1 MFSETDLTQDAFLS
15 GKLQLWQPLKGYRA
29 ATDPVLLAAACPATP
44 GQSVL
49 DLGCGAGTA
58 ALCLA
63 ARVPGLRLAG
73 LELQPAY
80 AELASRNAY
89 ANGIEML
96 VETGDLADMPAA
108 LRANF
113 DHVIANPPYY
123 ARSGSA
129 SPEAGRDTALRV
141 STPLAAWVEA
151 ASRRLAPGG
160 CFTLIC
166 STEGL
171 PEVLGALGTRLGS
184 VTVLPLCPRAGRPA
198 SRILLRARKGGRSP
212 FRLLAPLIIH
222 NDGQPEAGGHQT
234 YTAQINAILRD
245 GACLSAEFC

>member
-1 MFSETDLTQDAFLS
+1 MFTDADLTEDAFLS
-15 GKLQLWQPLKGYRA
+15 GKLQLWQPIKGYRA
-29 ATDPVLLAAACPATP
+29 ATDPVLLAAACPAAP

-73 LELQPAY
+73 LELQEPY
-80 AELASRNAY
+80 ADLARRNAY

-96 VETGDLADMPAA
+96 VETGDLADMPEA
-108 LRANF
+108 LRVSF

-129 SPEAGRDTALRV
+129 SPITARDTALRV
-141 STPLAAWVEA
+141 NTPLAAWVEA
-151 ASRRLAPGG
+151 ASRRLTPGG

-171 PEVLGALGTRLGS
+171 PEVLAALGTRLGS
-184 VTVLPLCPRAGRPA
+184 TMVLPLSPKTGRPA

-212 FRLLAPLIIH
+212 FRLLAPLILH
-222 NDGQPEAGGHQT
+222 DDGPAESSGRQT
-234 YTAQINAILRD
+234 YTAQISAILRD
-245 GACLSAEFC
+245 GASLSAEFG

>member
-1 MFSETDLTQDAFLS
+1 MFSAAELTQDAFLC
-15 GKLQLWQPLKGYRA
+15 GKLRLWQPLKGYRA
-29 ATDPVLLAAACPATP
+29 AIDPVLLAAACPAAP

-63 ARVPGLRLAG
+63 VRVPGLRLAG

-80 AELASRNAY
+80 AELARQNAY
-89 ANGIEML
+89 ENGVEML
-96 VETGDLADMPAA
+96 VETGDLTEIPTS
-108 LRANF
+108 LRLGF

-141 STPLAAWVEA
+141 NTPLSTWVEA
-151 ASRRLAPGG
+151 ASRRLTPGG

-171 PEVLGALGTRLGS
+171 PEVLTALGTRLGS
-184 VTVLPLCPRAGRPA
+184 TTILPLCPRAGRT
-198 SRILLRARKGGRSP
+198 STRILLRARKGGRSP
-212 FRLLAPLIIH
+212 FRLLAPLIVH
-222 NDGQPEAGGHQT
+222 SEGPPDASGRQA
-234 YTAQINAILRD
+234 YTAKISAVLRD
-245 GACLSAEFC
+245 AASLSAEFG